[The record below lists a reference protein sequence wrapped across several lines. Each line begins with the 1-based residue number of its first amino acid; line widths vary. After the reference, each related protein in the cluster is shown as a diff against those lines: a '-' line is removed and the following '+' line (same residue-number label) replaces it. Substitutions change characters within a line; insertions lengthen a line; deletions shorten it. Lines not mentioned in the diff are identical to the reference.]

1 MKNPFKKKEV
11 ILDSAD
17 VQRFMYI
24 ELLKRGVHARD
35 EELVAIEESMMLLLA
50 EKGLIEIEIN
60 PKTN

>member
-24 ELLKRGVHARD
+24 ELLKRGVHASD